1 MEIAEESGDVQG
13 VVPALASLAT
23 VIAGEDPARA
33 RALAERAVAYGTGM
47 SYVLALLAEG
57 WVAATSGETAHA
69 RELATQAEAA
79 ARTRHDRA
87 GLADALALVAMTAD
101 DERTQSRRLAEA
113 GAIWR
118 EIGNPLGEAKVDLV
132 LASIDRGAG
141 SAALRRKAERQ
152 LEALGVRAH
161 ESGTVAA
168 GLLAFLTPRGRVPVS
183 IQSLGGFSVLR
194 DGELVRLSEWQ
205 SKRARELLKLLIAR
219 RGRPATRA
227 LLMETLWPGEDPDR
241 VTNRLSVALTTVR
254 SVLDPQHRFPPEHFV
269 VSDKDAVALNLDA
282 LDIDMERFLAAT
294 SDGLEVL
301 RRGDVTG
308 ALAVLNTAT
317 AGYTGD
323 FLEENPYDDWAVS
336 VREEARAAYVSA
348 LRHMARHAPDA
359 DTAITNLLRILET
372 DRYDEEAHLGLVRTL
387 VDARR
392 HGEAHRHYLNY
403 RRAMDELEVEP
414 SPFPVSRRS
423 GREDAGL
430 APAVTR

>member
-1 MEIAEESGDVQG
+1 M
-13 VVPALASLAT
+13 
-23 VIAGEDPARA
+23 
-33 RALAERAVAYGTGM
+33 
-47 SYVLALLAEG
+47 
-57 WVAATSGETAHA
+57 
-69 RELATQAEAA
+69 
-79 ARTRHDRA
+79 
-87 GLADALALVAMTAD
+87 
-101 DERTQSRRLAEA
+101 
-113 GAIWR
+113 WR

-168 GLLAFLTPRGRVPVS
+168 GLLAFLSPHAGVAVR

-194 DGELVRLSEWQ
+194 DGELVRVSEWQ

-227 LLMETLWPGEDPDR
+227 FLMETLWPGEDPER
-241 VTNRLSVALTTVR
+241 VANRLSVALTTVR
-254 SVLDPQHRFPPEHFV
+254 GVLDPQHRFPAEHFV
-269 VSDKDAVALNLDA
+269 LSDKDSVALNLDA
-282 LDIDMERFLAAT
+282 LDIDMERFLATT
-294 SDGLEVL
+294 SDGLDVL
-301 RRGDVTG
+301 RRGDVPG
-308 ALAVLNTAT
+308 ALTMLSTAT
-317 AGYTGD
+317 AAYTGD

-348 LRHMARHAPDA
+348 LRLMARHALDA
-359 DTAITNLLRILET
+359 DTAIANLLRILET

-387 VDARR
+387 ADARR

-414 SPFPVSRRS
+414 SPFPGSRRA
-423 GREDAGL
+423 EKADAGRT
-430 APAVTR
+430 PSTFSQP